1 MIQQEIA
8 TKNQIE
14 YEKENLIGNIVEL
27 SIR

>member
-14 YEKENLIGNIVEL
+14 YEKKNLIGNIVEL